1 MEERLI
7 NNASFSKICTML
19 QKKKSV
25 WDDVKPILQAT
36 LLVIPA
42 LVSKEIVTAMAL
54 REALDRG
61 LVWLDA
67 GEKVENAFSSIKNLV
82 SKQDEDFV
90 TRAENAQIANVLL
103 VFSAFFDTV
112 KIFLPDKDRK
122 IYLDEVQYCLTE
134 KSLKDYQAR
143 ILEKE
148 KECVDADG
156 KRIVDWKLVLP
167 NPLEGLAKYEKRLEE
182 FYSVLCASFR
192 GYLDGL
198 SCTEDMQE
206 HLRGELNRRLELIPK
221 AAVGSYKEQYYALA
235 AVCPD
240 FFVWTNQNE
249 HQQQRELVDRG
260 FQSLSEQIRSIPEA
274 INEYTA
280 NEALTSLNTWYSGRI
295 RGPIIPIKEL
305 PPQDKEMRMP
315 TREKCFIPQAYEW
328 LIYRER
334 MSVEATDAWKEG
346 GAIGQ
351 DILNVL
357 RSPELGSKPILI
369 LGDPGA
375 GKTTLCHMLAGKIL
389 CGEYHVIVVHLRDI
403 NAEASV
409 AEQIGEAIART
420 LDDSDCKWGNIAK
433 ARPKKPVLL
442 IFDGYDELLQA
453 KGKTYSNYLEKI
465 VEFQEKQ
472 WDSRNIT
479 VRSIVTSRIVLID
492 KVEIPSGSVVIRLK
506 PFDKDRIDKWCEVWN
521 NENEAYFQS
530 KGLEKFVVE
539 EESKAWELAGEPLLL
554 LMLALF
560 DTKDNALRKHQNL
573 QATELYGSLI
583 RDFVEREKKKD
594 PEFEKGEAKIRKK
607 VIEKEIERIAV
618 VAIGM
623 FNRNALHITAG
634 QLEKDLGLLCGL
646 KAESELKDSEQL
658 LGSFFFIHDSAT
670 RSADIQE
677 KDKLR
682 AYTFLHNT
690 FGEFLAAHYIVIQ
703 LYNIL
708 DDLQRHVEKYENKHF
723 SLKDRLGW
731 YACLSYAPLFR
742 RPVVG
747 RMVQEWAPRYF
758 ESKRFALEDATDSLR
773 ELIIREIPRVLR
785 GEVIG
790 ELECVSGKFR
800 KEAKKV
806 ESDLMEHLAIY
817 SNNLLSIAA
826 LLTDGVS
833 LEKSESPI
841 PRAWNKLLHLWR
853 YAFDENEIAA
863 FAGFFKI
870 EKKSKAQLLVALD
883 EEMDIKGVNDR
894 ASKIYKT
901 YQNLQDEPA
910 RSVLGALLGVEP
922 KEICQSLNEQGISAE
937 SRSILL
943 GVILGRV
950 DRRRMDIGFSKEEIK
965 LLHDFPRRCLS
976 EGDYSSLYGYY
987 LVLNDTA
994 TISKKSAKNIA
1005 SALDPY
1011 ELTEIYAHCER
1022 HHPIITVPI
1031 LSLVDTLRPV
1041 MSNET
1046 VCLLASRFVLATR
1059 DTGFE
1064 SLEAKL
1070 TIRYLADLLL
1080 KCIIEENSRAHP
1092 RYQREHL
1099 RYQREHL
1106 RYQRELLE
1114 GCWVMLREGRR
1125 YFRNHPFAYEYMEWC
1140 SSDTLEIL
1148 CLLNIEAKRLD
1159 PEFPCDFIDEVYHVI
1174 PEYVYEGGN
1183 PTLLVPLIDIMER
1196 DYEEM
1201 FDEEKKHILLRSVN
1215 RIRVSDDIPKH
1226 LMLRLVDFLLNEQ
1239 TDTDIWMNTCVSL
1252 LDRAEHKLAQWHESS
1267 YDKILVEKL
1276 ALLNLAA
1283 YKINQQ
1289 VPLEF
1294 TIKYSMLIAEHIN
1307 DGFRWKR
1314 IEPDD
1319 YGYKLDNTSLLI
1331 LLSAFDNML
1340 ENKKTAY
1347 DQIIRE
1353 IRYAIG
1359 LSLHIM
1365 RKTRVKQYDVWMEN
1379 PQVVILLCHTIQEFS
1394 EDIQDFVVDELTNL
1408 VRRAGCSLSLEICR
1422 ELTNV
1427 AGKLNNSGLKEA
1439 LADIF

>member
-42 LVSKEIVTAMAL
+42 LVNKEIVTAMAL

-143 ILEKE
+143 IQEKE

-156 KRIVDWKLVLP
+156 KRIVDWNLVLP

-206 HLRGELNRRLELIPK
+206 HLRGELNRRLEMIPK

-240 FFVWTNQNE
+240 FFVWTNQSE

-274 INEYTA
+274 INEHTA

-305 PPQDKEMRMP
+305 PPQDKAMRMP

-334 MSVEATDAWKEG
+334 ISVEATDTWKDG

-389 CGEYHVIVVHLRDI
+389 CGEYHVIVLHLRDI

-472 WDSRNIT
+472 WDSRKIT

-492 KVEIPSGSVVIRLK
+492 KVEIPLGSVVIRLK
-506 PFDKDRIDKWCEVWN
+506 PFDKERIDKWCEVWN
-521 NENEAYFQS
+521 DENEAYFQS

-594 PEFEKGEAKIRKK
+594 PEFEKGEAKVRKK
-607 VIEKEIERIAV
+607 AIEKEIERIAV
-618 VAIGM
+618 VALGM

-708 DDLQRHVEKYENKHF
+708 DDLQRHVEKYENEHF

-758 ESKRFALEDATDSLR
+758 ESKRFALEDAADSLR
-773 ELIIREIPRVLR
+773 ELIIREIPRLLR
-785 GEVIG
+785 GEVIR
-790 ELECVSGKFR
+790 ELEPVSGKFR

-894 ASKIYKT
+894 ASKLYKT

-910 RSVLGALLGVEP
+910 RSILGALLGVETQ
-922 KEICQSLNEQGISAE
+922 KICQSLNEQGISAE

-943 GVILGRV
+943 GVILGTCN
-950 DRRRMDIGFSKEEIK
+950 RRRMDGGFSKEEMK
-965 LLHDFPRRCLS
+965 LLHDFPRRCLGES
-976 EGDYSSLYGYY
+976 DYSSLYGYY
-987 LVLNDTA
+987 LVLNDIA
-994 TISKKSAKNIA
+994 SISEESAKNVV
-1005 SALDPY
+1005 SVLDFY
-1011 ELTEIYAHCER
+1011 ELTEIYGHCYR
-1022 HHPIITVPI
+1022 HYPTIIVPI
-1031 LSLVDTLRPV
+1031 LNLIDTLFPV
-1041 MSNET
+1041 MDNET
-1046 VCLLASRFVLATR
+1046 VCLIVGRFVSATR
-1059 DTGFE
+1059 FNSSRAE
-1064 SLEAKL
+1064 L
-1070 TIRYLADLLL
+1070 TIRCLANLLL
-1080 KCIIEENSRAHP
+1080 KSIIEENSREHSK
-1092 RYQREHL
+1092 YTREL
-1099 RYQREHL
+1099 S
-1106 RYQRELLE
+1106 RYQRELLN
-1114 GCWVMLREGRR
+1114 GCWEMLREVRNYFGELASR
-1125 YFRNHPFAYEYMEWC
+1125 YEDMEWC
-1140 SSDTLEIL
+1140 SSDTLEKL
-1148 CLLNIEAKRLD
+1148 CLLCVEAKRLD
-1159 PEFPCDFIDEVYHVI
+1159 PSFPGDFIDEVYHVI
-1174 PEYVYEGGN
+1174 PKYVYEGGN
-1183 PTLLVPLIDIMER
+1183 PTFLIPLIDIIEG
-1196 DYEEM
+1196 DYGIM
-1201 FDEEKKHILLRSVN
+1201 FDEEKIRILSCVN
-1215 RIRVSDDIPKH
+1215 RICVSGDEIPKH
-1226 LMLRLVDFLLNEQ
+1226 LMLSMVDFLLAEQ
-1239 TDTDIWMNTCVSL
+1239 TDSDIWLDVCMHL
-1252 LDRAEHKLAQWHESS
+1252 LDRAEHELMQSHKFSF
-1267 YDKILVEKL
+1267 DKVLVEKL
-1276 ALLNLAA
+1276 ALLSFDA

-1289 VPLEF
+1289 VPIDF
-1294 TIKYSMLIAEHIN
+1294 TIQCSMLIAERIN
-1307 DGFRWKR
+1307 HDFRWKR
-1314 IEPDD
+1314 IRPDD
-1319 YGYKLDNTSLLI
+1319 YGYKHDNTGLLI
-1331 LLSAFDNML
+1331 LLRSFDTIL
-1340 ENKKTAY
+1340 ANKKKVY
-1347 DQIIRE
+1347 KRDIRE
-1353 IRYAIG
+1353 IQYAIE

-1365 RKTRVKQYDVWMEN
+1365 RERRVRQYDVWMEN
-1379 PQVVILLCHTIQEFS
+1379 PQVVLLLCHTIQEFS